1 MGVDRPIDITEE
13 QRKTILTLLDRHL
26 PNTTAWAY
34 GSRVRWT
41 SRPQSD
47 LDMVVFAKPEQKS
60 RVADL
65 REAFEESN
73 LPFRVDLFVWDT
85 VPEEFRGRIEAEHVV
100 LVEAEE
106 NYTYNDC
113 KKTVYGSFPIDFSE
127 SSLEDIC
134 AENSGVQTGPF
145 GSQLHKKDYVEFGT
159 PIITVEHL
167 CNNRIL
173 HDKDAPKVSELD
185 RQRLLKYSLRI
196 GDIVFSRVGSV
207 DRCAL
212 VRKSEAG
219 WLFSGRCLRIRLN
232 PNKIDSAYLSYFFGL
247 PSFQKHIR
255 AIAVGATMPSLN
267 TKLLSNIK
275 IFYPTDLHEQRAI
288 AHILSTLDDK
298 IELNRRMN
306 KTLEEMARALFK
318 DWFVDFGPVRAKMEG
333 RWRPGESLPGLPAH
347 LYDLFPDRLVD
358 SELGEIPEGWEVRFL
373 GEMVELNP
381 SEHLKRGI
389 VSPYLN
395 MAALPTSGPSPDEP
409 VLRKFKSGTRFRN
422 GDVLLARITPCLEN
436 GKTAF
441 IQALSDHAVGWGS
454 TEFIVMRAVSPI
466 PPEYPYLLARD
477 AAFREHAIQS
487 MTGTS
492 GRQRVQV
499 HALAHYLIPSPRA
512 DLWRKFSSLMKPV
525 FGSIEATRKESC
537 FLAAQRDVLL
547 PKLIS
552 GKLRIK

>member
-1 MGVDRPIDITEE
+1 MEVDQPIDITAE
-13 QRKTILTLLDRHL
+13 QRKTILVLLDRHL

-60 RVADL
+60 RLADL

-73 LPFRVDLFVWDT
+73 LPLRVDLFVWDT
-85 VPEEFRGRIEAEHVV
+85 VPEEFREQIKAEHVV

-106 NYTYNDC
+106 RRGNGWREVNIGEIAKLMRETVKPSNLGNTPYVGLKHIGENTLSLAGHGFARDVTSA
-113 KKTVYGSFPIDFSE
+113 KTRFS
-127 SSLEDIC
+127 C
-134 AENSGVQTGPF
+134 
-145 GSQLHKKDYVEFGT
+145 
-159 PIITVEHL
+159 
-167 CNNRIL
+167 
-173 HDKDAPKVSELD
+173 
-185 RQRLLKYSLRI
+185 
-196 GDIVFSRVGSV
+196 GDILFGKLRPYFRKVVHTRFDGICSTDIWVIRAKEGIDQKFLFYHMASQS
-207 DRCAL
+207 L
-212 VRKSEAG
+212 VNFATSTSEGTRMPRAK
-219 WLFSGRCLRIRLN
+219 WNYVSQY
-232 PNKIDSAYLSYFFGL
+232 KIIL
-247 PSFQKHIR
+247 PSL
-255 AIAVGATMPSLN
+255 P
-267 TKLLSNIK
+267 
-275 IFYPTDLHEQRAI
+275 EQRAI
-288 AHILSTLDDK
+288 AHILGTLDDK